1 MTVSE
6 NPKTYP
12 EVDCRDS
19 SRPRAGSAFRVR
31 PVGQKFSKNR
41 RTNSQEWSKLDPG
54 AVAVPDTSVSLENPV
69 LFFSLAYVVQGIS
82 QHFGLISQ
90 PLQYFLMNNQK
101 LSAGGVA
108 FWMSLLMVP
117 WIIKPVYALFSDF
130 MPISG
135 YRRRSYLLLASTVA
149 GLALLSAPLL
159 SGLPLIMAAFVLSG
173 VGMAFSNVVLNALTV
188 ERSKQDNNSQSRLW
202 STQGLSYYGA
212 NIACV
217 ALGGFLC
224 ERFGSSEAIE
234 YAAVVAGLLPLLFLY
249 VVLYAVRET
258 KCMVKVTKWKAVWND
273 LKSCFRSPAYLAVG
287 LYMCLFNFCPAFNVP
302 LYFYESNALNFNQF
316 LIGQLNACNAFGMLC
331 GALVFKALFERK
343 LPVKW
348 QLMVTAILSAGANL
362 TYLMLGR
369 DAVAASVIHFVS
381 GIATMSAILAMYEA
395 ATKACPRRME
405 ATAFATLIALY
416 NLAGQLGQVTGGHLF
431 TALGSQ
437 LTPLIWISA
446 LTTLAC
452 APLSLVICK
461 NEPN

>member
-1 MTVSE
+1 MA
-6 NPKTYP
+6 
-12 EVDCRDS
+12 D
-19 SRPRAGSAFRVR
+19 
-31 PVGQKFSKNR
+31 
-41 RTNSQEWSKLDPG
+41 
-54 AVAVPDTSVSLENPV
+54 VPDTSVSLKNPV

-101 LSAGGVA
+101 LPAGDVA

-130 MPISG
+130 KPISG
-135 YRRRSYLLLASTVA
+135 YRRRSYLLLASSVA
-149 GLALLSAPLL
+149 GLAFLSAPLL

-188 ERSKQDNNSQSRLW
+188 ERSKQENNSQSRLW

-224 ERFGSSEAIE
+224 EHFGSSEAIE

-258 KCMVKVTKWKAVWND
+258 KCAVKSTKWKAVWND
-273 LKSCFRSPAYLAVG
+273 IKSCFRSPAYLAVG

-302 LYFYESNALNFNQF
+302 LYFYESNVLNFNQF

-331 GALVFKALFERK
+331 GAFVFKTLFERK
-343 LPVKW
+343 LAVKW
-348 QLMVTAILSAGANL
+348 QLMVTAILSACANL
-362 TYLMLGR
+362 TYLMLGH
-369 DAVAASVIHFVS
+369 DAVVASVIHFVS
-381 GIATMSAILAMYEA
+381 GIATMTAILAMYEA

-405 ATAFATLIALY
+405 ATAFAALIALY
-416 NLAGQLGQVTGGHLF
+416 NLAGQLGQVTGGHLYS
-431 TALGSQ
+431 TLGSQ

-446 LTTLAC
+446 LTTFAC

-461 NEPN
+461 NER